1 MPADP
6 LPMQPDMRAAADALP
21 SQPAKRKRDANDE
34 AGSPEG
40 YRRFL
45 DWAPRARSRADGV
58 VARLPIKGEEYV
70 ESDDIYEPLWAP
82 PPPSRSVF
90 EDGDALIALREA
102 AAGAA
107 ATTDG
112 AEVTVVMLSA
122 LFRSD
127 FDSSSAL
134 KLLHSHAQRQLAVQ
148 WARAGAG
155 RS

>member
-1 MPADP
+1 
-6 LPMQPDMRAAADALP
+6 MRAAADALP

-102 AAGAA
+102 AVGAA